1 MSIKW
6 EKKDGTNEGKLTFEI
21 APEKIKEGLNSAF
34 NRVKK
39 SLNVPGFR
47 KGKVPRQMLLKKQI
61 SIQLI
66 NHKLMLNQWN
76 QMLHGY

>member
-39 SLNVPGFR
+39 SLNVPEIGR
-47 KGKVPRQMLLKKQI
+47 AHV
-61 SIQLI
+61 
-66 NHKLMLNQWN
+66 
-76 QMLHGY
+76 

>member
-39 SLNVPGFR
+39 SLNV
-47 KGKVPRQMLLKKQI
+47 
-61 SIQLI
+61 
-66 NHKLMLNQWN
+66 KL
-76 QMLHGY
+76 H